1 MSVQGGSR
9 VAPAHPERTR
19 RHALIAVGLMLAAFN
34 LRPALTSV
42 GPLLN
47 RIAEET
53 GIGAGGAS
61 LLTTLPVLCL
71 GLAGALGPAVMARL
85 GIDAGV
91 LASLLVLG
99 SGLALRGEGSVTAL
113 FAGSALAAGGIG
125 LAGVLIPALVKR
137 DFPHRAGA
145 MTGFYTMV
153 LCIGAA
159 AGAGLTI
166 PLSRATGLGWAG
178 TLALWAVPA
187 FAAALVLAPFARM
200 RAGAVPAKAVAPRL
214 RNQALAWQ
222 VTGFMGL
229 QSSLAYILF
238 GWLPA
243 LLQSRGSSAIDAGYL
258 ASIVTL
264 CQAPGALGIATL
276 AARARD
282 QRGWIAGALAA
293 TTLAFLIVATGP
305 DWAMIP
311 AGAVLG
317 FALGGCFALGLSL
330 IVLRAG
336 NAATAG
342 ALSAMA
348 QGFGYAIASLGPL
361 GFGLAHD
368 ASGGWAWP
376 AALFCAI
383 GLAALACGL
392 GAGRARQIGAGS

>member
-1 MSVQGGSR
+1 MS
-9 VAPAHPERTR
+9 APADAARPERAR
-19 RHALIAVGLMLAAFN
+19 RHVLIALGLMVAAFN

-47 RIAEET
+47 RIADET
-53 GIGAGGAS
+53 GIGVGGAS

-71 GLAGALGPAVMARL
+71 GLAGALGPTVMARL

-99 SGLALRGEGSVTAL
+99 SGLALRGEGSVAAL

-125 LAGVLIPALVKR
+125 IAGVLIPALVKR
-137 DFPHRAGA
+137 DFPHRAGS
-145 MTGFYTMV
+145 MTGLYTMA

-166 PLSRATGLGWAG
+166 PLSRVSGLGWPG
-178 TLALWAVPA
+178 TLALWALPA
-187 FAAALVLAPFARM
+187 FAAALVLAPFVHRAAR
-200 RAGAVPAKAVAPRL
+200 GAPAKAATAAPRL
-214 RNQALAWQ
+214 RSHALAWQ

-243 LLQSRGSSAIDAGYL
+243 LLLSRGLSALDAGYVT
-258 ASIVTL
+258 SVVTL

-282 QRGWIAGALAA
+282 QRGWIAGALSV
-293 TTLAFLIVATGP
+293 TVLAFLVVAMGQ

-311 AGAVLG
+311 FGAALG

-348 QGFGYAIASLGPL
+348 QGIGYAIASLGPL
-361 GFGLAHD
+361 GFGLAQD
-368 ASGGWAWP
+368 ASGGWGWP
-376 AALFCAI
+376 AALFCTIA
-383 GLAALACGL
+383 LAALACGL
-392 GAGRARQIGAGS
+392 GAGRSRQIGAGP